1 MTTPAA
7 QIRWA
12 LVGLLLCSGL
22 CVFAPAASAA
32 DESNQPLEDRLQSTD
47 PGVFAGAILEIKRDH
62 AADIGR
68 DGRGWLRILM
78 DRGKYTDVEDLC
90 LLCILQ
96 EPANVPQV
104 EFLQQVRVRA
114 LLKAGK
120 PKEAL
125 AQAKALFNVCS
136 MKGTEPALKLVTECL
151 RAAYP
156 NDPAVIARFRHEQ
169 IAGLHPL
176 TAPAPEAVA
185 LGTGVKSQILADIPI
200 NPAPYE
206 KAIDDVISNDDLS
219 QMGKANLLLLSGR
232 PAAAADIFT
241 KLLEST
247 GELDI
252 YICHESLARA
262 MRAQDGTVGRA
273 NAYVIQ
279 VCKKLD

>member
-125 AQAKALFNVCS
+125 AQAKALFNVLTPHPQPRPLLPQAAREHPRQIKFPIS
-136 MKGTEPALKLVTECL
+136 WGWNGNQPPPPNTVVHDLGTVPNQPAL
-151 RAAYP
+151 P
-156 NDPAVIARFRHEQ
+156 GPPAV
-169 IAGLHPL
+169 
-176 TAPAPEAVA
+176 PA
-185 LGTGVKSQILADIPI
+185 
-200 NPAPYE
+200 N
-206 KAIDDVISNDDLS
+206 
-219 QMGKANLLLLSGR
+219 
-232 PAAAADIFT
+232 
-241 KLLEST
+241 
-247 GELDI
+247 
-252 YICHESLARA
+252 
-262 MRAQDGTVGRA
+262 
-273 NAYVIQ
+273 
-279 VCKKLD
+279 